1 GVVAVVVTAL
11 EIQRRSRPQDA
22 AERVTRRAFWDV
34 VELLATGLAF
44 GLMGLEIRQV
54 VVEEGTAVFGMLGL
68 AATVCVLVIAV
79 RFLWMA
85 GLARLARGKDD
96 ALPPTSTKDVLILTW
111 CGMRGLAT
119 LALALAIPVTL
130 PDGTAFAGRHEILVV
145 ACAVLLAT
153 LVLPGLTLPW
163 LMRVLKAQDGGS
175 EEHEAARVLAGRAQ
189 EAAIAALRDSELMKD
204 LPEDK
209 VEAVRQRMHRLGT
222 DLLSAGGSKHAKP
235 RKAGREVL
243 VTAQSIA
250 LNAARQ
256 EVVAARSEP
265 DMDPEVVDR
274 VLRQLD
280 LRTISIR

>member
-1 GVVAVVVTAL
+1 
-11 EIQRRSRPQDA
+11 
-22 AERVTRRAFWDV
+22 
-34 VELLATGLAF
+34 
-44 GLMGLEIRQV
+44 
-54 VVEEGTAVFGMLGL
+54 
-68 AATVCVLVIAV
+68 
-79 RFLWMA
+79 
-85 GLARLARGKDD
+85 
-96 ALPPTSTKDVLILTW
+96 
-111 CGMRGLAT
+111 MRGLAT

-130 PDGTAFAGRHEILVV
+130 PDGTPSRAGTRSLVV

-204 LPEDK
+204 LPEEK

-222 DLLSAGGSKHAKP
+222 DLLSAGGKHAKP

-243 VTAQSIA
+243 VTAQTIA

>member
-1 GVVAVVVTAL
+1 
-11 EIQRRSRPQDA
+11 
-22 AERVTRRAFWDV
+22 

-44 GLMGLEIRQV
+44 GLMGLEIRKV
-54 VVEEGTAVFGMLGL
+54 VVEEGAAVFGMLGL
-68 AATVCVLVIAV
+68 AVTVCVLVIAV

-85 GLARLARGKDD
+85 GLAWLSRGKDG

-163 LMRVLKAQDGGS
+163 LMRVLKAQDGGT

-189 EAAIAALRDSELMKD
+189 EAAIAALHDSELLKD
-204 LPEDK
+204 LPAEK
-209 VEAVRQRMHRLGT
+209 VEAVKQRMHRLGS
-222 DLLSAGGSKHAKP
+222 DLLHAAGSKQPKS

-243 VTAQSIA
+243 VTAQTIA